1 MATLSTATP
10 ALQRSQATQ
19 GMQRTSGTLAKVSAA
34 LPSVGASALKTAN
47 MVQKNQ
53 TGAAPPA
60 ATVAGANGAASDLGT
75 YIDPSQT
82 AAGKAATG
90 AAQAAV
96 GTQQQ
101 AAKLG
106 EAASQ
111 TMFEQN
117 EGAGS
122 HLSGGLGSAAMAAAG
137 QQHLNNIN
145 SYNGQLAA
153 WQQGIASAQQNLGSM
168 EAGFGSQAGQN
179 ATAALG
185 NVQSA
190 EAAGTP
196 TTLPG
201 SGGTAGHGPNTATT
215 TAQTALNTGATN
227 EVSSL
232 NTFASGSGKWNGQGA
247 AATQARKVSQNIG
260 ALQAAL
266 GQYAPGSPEYNQ
278 IAQAIQDWTNLG
290 NSLMNLGYDSK
301 GGYKGGQ
308 ENIARDALA
317 RAGKDPSKDT
327 LPGGL
332 NIQGF

>member
-1 MATLSTATP
+1 VHGYSEHRYACVTTKPGHTRHAAYVRDLGESLGSP
-10 ALQRSQATQ
+10 AVR
-19 GMQRTSGTLAKVSAA
+19 R
-34 LPSVGASALKTAN
+34 ASALKTAN

-145 SYNGQLAA
+145 SYNGQLGRLAA
-153 WQQGIASAQQNLGSM
+153 RHCI
-168 EAGFGSQAGQN
+168 
-179 ATAALG
+179 
-185 NVQSA
+185 
-190 EAAGTP
+190 
-196 TTLPG
+196 
-201 SGGTAGHGPNTATT
+201 GTAKPRLHGSRVWFP
-215 TAQTALNTGATN
+215 GRP
-227 EVSSL
+227 ER
-232 NTFASGSGKWNGQGA
+232 NGRFGE
-247 AATQARKVSQNIG
+247 RPIG
-260 ALQAAL
+260 
-266 GQYAPGSPEYNQ
+266 
-278 IAQAIQDWTNLG
+278 
-290 NSLMNLGYDSK
+290 
-301 GGYKGGQ
+301 
-308 ENIARDALA
+308 
-317 RAGKDPSKDT
+317 
-327 LPGGL
+327 
-332 NIQGF
+332 